1 MSTQMETQP
10 THERS
15 IIYIITVVV
24 LVALGAIAVF
34 TFLAA
39 REEAR
44 GVDKAEEL
52 ITSLEDA
59 GVDVTLTAQQIAGV
73 LGDDG
78 GVVCADPNSALSRAA
93 LLDRLANGAGGPG
106 QRPILAEDR
115 LVEAGVLIIQTY
127 CPDELE
133 EYQQFI
139 DGLELTDTE
148 N

>member
-10 THERS
+10 TRERS
-15 IIYIITVVV
+15 IIYIITVAV
-24 LVALGAIAVF
+24 LVVLGAIAVF

-139 DGLELTDTE
+139 DGLELTDTG